1 MSKNINQ
8 LSIDFTKLYENRNV
22 KIGILDDSVNKRKQA
37 KSEPSLIGKR
47 GITRK
52 DDTVTNSMLLEELE
66 LKYNI
71 LSQPFIS
78 KYTKNTTKELDKQ
91 IESIG
96 KQELNQ
102 ADINKMENGIKSI
115 FVSSILNSKTGIK
128 NSEKTIETKGFDKFG
143 YDTGQLVKN
152 ILVDIKK

>member
-37 KSEPSLIGKR
+37 KSEPSVTGKR

-52 DDTVTNSMLLEELE
+52 EDTVTNSMVLEELE

>member
-1 MSKNINQ
+1 LSKNINQ

-37 KSEPSLIGKR
+37 KSEPSVTGKR

-52 DDTVTNSMLLEELE
+52 EDTVTNSMVLEELE

>member
-1 MSKNINQ
+1 MTKNINQ
-8 LSIDFTKLYENRNV
+8 LSIDFTKLYKNRNV
-22 KIGILDDSVNKRKQA
+22 KIGILPDSENKRKQA

-52 DDTVTNSMLLEELE
+52 EDDTTNSQILEAMELR
-66 LKYNI
+66 YNI

-91 IESIG
+91 LG
-96 KQELNQ
+96 TLTKQELNQ
-102 ADINKMENGIKSI
+102 SDITKMENGIKSI